1 MVTQNCFHCGL
12 EIAKEEDPSESELA
26 KQIIFDEKKFCCNG
40 CKTVYEIFSLNDMTC
55 YYDFEK
61 SPGATPLDIIG
72 KYDFLDNEKIVSKLL
87 EFKEDAIAIV
97 SLNIPHIHCSSC
109 IWILENLQRLQKGIS
124 SSQVNFPE
132 KKVRITYNP
141 EEVSLKSIVLLLSS
155 IGYEPYI
162 SLENYEIGKNN
173 VDRSLTYKLGL
184 AFFCFGNIM
193 LLSFPEYFEVKE
205 YWLDQYRGFF
215 RWLIFAISLPSFLYS
230 ASGYYISAYKSIRA
244 KMLNID
250 VPIALGIII
259 FFIRSTFDIVMDYG
273 PGFFDSLT
281 GLIFFML
288 LGKMFQIKTYSFL
301 SFERDFKSYFPI
313 AITRINPNSSEESV
327 PIYDIQKG
335 DRLLIRNQELIP
347 VDGILISEKAE
358 IDYSF
363 VTGEAIPITKNSG
376 DKVFA
381 GGKQIGKIIEM
392 EVLHSVSQSYLTQLW
407 SNDVFQKE
415 VEQKYKSI
423 TDTISRYF
431 TPILLLIA
439 FAGFG
444 YWIFI
449 DTNVAFNVF
458 TAVLIVACPCALAL
472 TAPFTMGNV
481 LRIMGKQKFYLKN
494 ALVIEQLAK
503 VDTLVFDKTGTI
515 TTNKK
520 SNISYECSPNPSA
533 GRELEAENVTL
544 IKNVLRASNHPLS
557 RMLYDFLPE
566 AKRFKLDSFEE
577 IAGKGIQA
585 QIDGKKIQI
594 GSYEF
599 ITQNAH
605 SQVSA
610 HSPLGMGGEGNTS
623 VHIKIDEIYFGKF
636 IFNNQYREGLA
647 TLFDNL
653 SSTYEIKVL
662 SGDNEGERAT
672 LESILPKGTELIFN
686 QKPEQ
691 KLEFIK
697 NLQAQGKNVMMV
709 GDGLND
715 AGALAQSNVGISISE
730 NVNVFSP
737 ACDAILDASEFS
749 KLNYF
754 LKLSKRSIT
763 TIKMSFA
770 LSLMYNII
778 GLSFAITGNLR
789 PLVAAIIMPLS
800 TVTII
805 SFVTIVSSYFAN
817 KK

>member
-1 MVTQNCFHCGL
+1 MDTQNCFHCGL
-12 EIAKEEDPSESELA
+12 DIIKEDE
-26 KQIIFDEKKFCCNG
+26 IIFDTKSFCCNG

-61 SPGATPLDIIG
+61 SPGTTPQDTNG
-72 KYDFLDNEKIVSKLL
+72 KYNFLDNESIASKLL
-87 EFKEDAIAIV
+87 EFQENSTAII
-97 SLNIPHIHCSSC
+97 SLNIPNIHCSSC

-124 SSQVNFPE
+124 TSQVNFPE

-141 EEVSLKSIVLLLSS
+141 EVVSIKAIVYLLSS

-162 SLENYEIGKNN
+162 SLENYETGSNT
-173 VDRSLTYKLGL
+173 VDRTLTYKLGV
-184 AFFCFGNIM
+184 AFFCFGNVM

-215 RWLIFAISLPSFLYS
+215 RWLIFALAMPSFLYS
-230 ASGYYISAYKSIRA
+230 ASGYYVSAYKSIRS

-250 VPIALGIII
+250 IPIALGIIVM
-259 FFIRSTFDIVMDYG
+259 FVRSAFDIVMDYG
-273 PGFFDSLT
+273 SGFFDSLT

-313 AITRINPNSSEESV
+313 AITKINSDLSEESV
-327 PIYDIQKG
+327 PIYDVEKG

-363 VTGEAIPITKNSG
+363 VTGEAVAIEKKSG

-381 GGKQIGKIIEM
+381 GGKQIGKVIEM

-407 SNDVFQKE
+407 SNDVFQKN
-415 VEQKYKSI
+415 VEQKHKTI
-423 TDTISRYF
+423 TDRISHYF

-439 FAGFG
+439 FVSFG
-444 YWIFI
+444 YWIVI
-449 DTNVAFNVF
+449 DANIAFNVF

-472 TAPFTMGNV
+472 TAPFTFGNV

-494 ALVIEQLAK
+494 ALVIEQLSK
-503 VDTLVFDKTGTI
+503 VDTIVFDKTGTI
-515 TTNKK
+515 TTNQK
-520 SNISYECSPNPSA
+520 SKISFE
-533 GRELEAENVTL
+533 GNVISQEIKVL
-544 IKNVLRASNHPLS
+544 IKNALRGSNHPLS

-566 AKRFKLDSFEE
+566 AKKLKVDVFEE
-577 IAGKGIQA
+577 ITGKGIKV
-585 QIDGKKIQI
+585 QIEGHEIVI
-594 GSYEF
+594 GSASLVEKVD
-599 ITQNAH
+599 TDEMRQ
-605 SQVSA
+605 
-610 HSPLGMGGEGNTS
+610 TS
-623 VHIKIDEIYFGKF
+623 VYIKIDDHYYGKY
-636 IFNNQYREGLA
+636 IFNNQYRAGLEQ
-647 TLFDNL
+647 LFAVLN
-653 SSTYEIKVL
+653 TQYQIKVL
-662 SGDNEGERAT
+662 SGDNAGERAV
-672 LESILPKGTELIFN
+672 LEQLLPKGTELIFN

-697 NLQAQGKNVMMV
+697 KLQQEGKNVMMV

-737 ACDAILDASEFS
+737 ACDAILDATEFQ

-754 LKLSKRSIT
+754 LRLSKNSLS
-763 TIKMSFA
+763 TIKMSFT
-770 LSLMYNII
+770 LSLLYNVV
-778 GLSFAITGNLR
+778 GLSFAVTGNLS

-800 TVTII
+800 TITIV
-805 SFVTIVSSYFAN
+805 SFVTAMSSYYARN
-817 KK
+817 K

>member
-1 MVTQNCFHCGL
+1 MIFVLGKMSKVMDTQNCFHCGL
-12 EIAKEEDPSESELA
+12 DIIKEEE
-26 KQIIFDEKKFCCNG
+26 IIFDARNFCCNG
-40 CKTVYEIFSLNDMTC
+40 CKTVYEIFSLNDLTC

-61 SPGATPLDIIG
+61 SPGATPQDING
-72 KYDFLDNEKIVSKLL
+72 KYDFLDNESIVSKLL
-87 EFKEDAIAIV
+87 EFQENSTAII

-124 SSQVNFPE
+124 TSQVNFPE
-132 KKVRITYNP
+132 KRVRITFNP
-141 EEVSLKSIVLLLSS
+141 EVVSIKTIVYLLSS

-162 SLENYEIGKNN
+162 SLENYETGSND
-173 VDRSLTYKLGL
+173 VDRSLTYKLGV

-215 RWLIFAISLPSFLYS
+215 RWLIFVLALPSFFYS
-230 ASGYYISAYKSIRA
+230 ASGYYVSAYKSIKT

-250 VPIALGIII
+250 IPIALGIVVM
-259 FFIRSTFDIVMDYG
+259 FVRSTFDIFMDYG
-273 PGFFDSLT
+273 SGFFDSLT

-313 AITRINPNSSEESV
+313 AITKINTDASEESV
-327 PIYDIQKG
+327 AIYEVEKG

-363 VTGEAIPITKNSG
+363 VTGEAIPITKQSG

-381 GGKQIGKIIEM
+381 GGKQIGKVIEM

-407 SNDVFQKE
+407 SNDVFQKN
-415 VEQKYKSI
+415 VEQKHKTI
-423 TDTISRYF
+423 TDSISRYF

-449 DTNVAFNVF
+449 DANTAFNVF

-472 TAPFTMGNV
+472 TAPFTFGNV
-481 LRIMGKQKFYLKN
+481 LRILGKQKFYLKN

-503 VDTLVFDKTGTI
+503 VDTIVFDKTGTI

-520 SNISYECSPNPSA
+520 SNISYEGTALSD
-533 GRELEAENVTL
+533 ENLLL

-557 RMLYDFLPE
+557 RMLYDYLPIPILQNKS
-566 AKRFKLDSFEE
+566 ANDTKKLKVDAFEE
-577 IAGKGIQA
+577 ITGKGIQA
-585 QIDGKKIQI
+585 QIFGHQIQI
-594 GSYEF
+594 GSASFVDKIEENN
-599 ITQNAH
+599 IQ
-605 SQVSA
+605 Q
-610 HSPLGMGGEGNTS
+610 TS
-623 VHIKIDEIYFGKF
+623 VHIKINDVYYGKF
-636 IFNNQYREGLA
+636 VFNNQYREGLEA
-647 TLFDNL
+647 LFRNL
-653 SSTYEIKVL
+653 STNYQIKVL
-662 SGDNEGERAT
+662 SGDNEGERET
-672 LESILPKGTELIFN
+672 LERLLPKGTELIFN

-697 NLQAQGKNVMMV
+697 NLQEQGKNVMMV

-737 ACDAILDASEFS
+737 ACDAILDASEFHR
-749 KLNYF
+749 LNYF
-754 LKLSKRSIT
+754 LKLSKNSIT
-763 TIKMSFA
+763 TIKMSFT
-770 LSLMYNII
+770 LSLLYNVV
-778 GLSFAITGNLR
+778 GLSFAITGNLL
-789 PLVAAIIMPLS
+789 PLIAAIIMPLS
-800 TVTII
+800 TITIV
-805 SFVTIVSSYFAN
+805 SFVTVMSSYYASN
-817 KK
+817 K